1 MSDVSEAVTVTSEP
15 VSPIELTLFTKY
27 TDLLTVCSYTICVFR
42 WKCKVN
48 WSTGERLL

>member
-27 TDLLTVCSYTICVFR
+27 NDLLTVYNVICVFQ
-42 WKCKVN
+42 VEVQ
-48 WSTGERLL
+48 S